1 MANLST
7 YKILSVIEYSSNVS
21 MRFRNL
27 VANIC
32 LLKKKL
38 AFSNPLFYFARIS
51 GAMDKKNSKRF
62 YSLWMNQYV
71 GAYLYRDVVKL
82 FPGINENRFRMFTQ
96 FLAGISGDV
105 VNYANVARFLGVSQP
120 TARDYFEIA
129 YGTFLWRTI
138 PAYTQNA
145 DRR

>member
-1 MANLST
+1 MSQCASAISWRTFACLKRSLHFQT
-7 YKILSVIEYSSNVS
+7 HCFILRGYPEPWI
-21 MRFRNL
+21 
-27 VANIC
+27 
-32 LLKKKL
+32 
-38 AFSNPLFYFARIS
+38 
-51 GAMDKKNSKRF
+51 KNSKRF

-71 GAYLYRDVVKL
+71 GAYLYRDVARL

-105 VNYANVARFLGVSQP
+105 VNYANVARSLGVSQP

-129 YGTFLWRTI
+129 HGTFLWRTI

-145 DRR
+145 DKR